1 MNAKDD
7 LPRRRRA
14 GPVIGGLVL
23 LAALGGGGFFY
34 SSASGKAETKPKAA
48 AAAPQAIPV
57 QTSAVMTKDIPVEQS
72 GLGIVTPLTKVDVK
86 VRIDGQLQKM
96 KFAEGQDVSAGDV
109 IAEIDPKPYEVAVD
123 QAQATY
129 NKDLAQLNAAKI
141 DEARA
146 KRLTDTGS
154 GTTQSLDTAA
164 AQVAI
169 YQATVDGDKAAVDK
183 AKLDLSYAS
192 VTAPISGRA
201 GFNQAEE
208 GAIVRTS
215 DTTGIVTITQMR
227 PINVQFTLT
236 QDELPAL
243 TAGQAAGGLPVVV
256 NSRDGSKHLADGR
269 LQVIDSQVD
278 STTGM
283 VKLKALFPNDDG
295 ALWPGE
301 LVSARILLTTHKG
314 STVVPTGAILNGQT
328 GAYVFVVKP
337 YKTVASV
344 PVTTGPAAAGMVT
357 VAGLNLGDVVVTS
370 GQSRLS
376 DGTLIS
382 EAPAA
387 QNVASSDKEQIQ

>member
-14 GPVIGGLVL
+14 GPVIGGLAL

-34 SSASGKAETKPKAA
+34 STASGKAETKPKAA

-129 NKDLAQLNAAKI
+129 NKDLAQLNAARI

-314 STVVPTGAILNGQT
+314 STVVPIAAILNGQT

-337 YKTVASV
+337 DKTVASV